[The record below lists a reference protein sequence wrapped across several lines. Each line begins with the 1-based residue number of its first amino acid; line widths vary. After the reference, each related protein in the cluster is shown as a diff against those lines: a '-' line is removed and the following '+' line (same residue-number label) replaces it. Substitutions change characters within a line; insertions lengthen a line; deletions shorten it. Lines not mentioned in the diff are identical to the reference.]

1 MATTEA
7 GGGVPELRERLAALV
22 FTDVPDDAD
31 TPEEAFEIVDA
42 ILAEIEA
49 AGYELVPT
57 DRMERLVEAMKAT
70 NEDDRSCG
78 YMDAFELGRLMPGD
92 LDRPGGVE

>member
-1 MATTEA
+1 
-7 GGGVPELRERLAALV
+7 
-22 FTDVPDDAD
+22 
-31 TPEEAFEIVDA
+31 
-42 ILAEIEA
+42 
-49 AGYELVPT
+49 
-57 DRMERLVEAMKAT
+57 MERLVEAMKAT